1 MPCRYC
7 RQTGH
12 NFTTCPQRRAG
23 LPSHTES
30 RRTARPSA
38 LSSNIAGVPLE
49 SHVTLAPPPTP
60 PTHPPPPPLV
70 LVPFV
75 QPSLTSEDYR
85 KHWKNAF
92 VHHKLL
98 NRFKKCTAIRVN
110 RLSQGEDISSIEPM
124 VYITHI
130 VYFAWLKVKDIF
142 KHKGHLGEIKEL
154 IEKNWAIIALC
165 TTLHSSLNPKPAK
178 FNVTR
183 SIEIVNMKSENYLI
197 YWVLG
202 NYLIQDMDEQENP
215 VKYMGMVNKMCKF
228 LIDTMD
234 GHRFYI
240 VPHRLDIEPPYHP
253 NTDKQFFIEPYCQI
267 NIHDKSEKM
276 IYIDNKEGLS
286 EMNRWKFNALKLDF
300 LIKQVIQLGGKNN
313 DVLESVLDLHQD
325 ITLDDVS
332 EIEKD
337 YAGIPSSYTNIT

>member
-1 MPCRYC
+1 
-7 RQTGH
+7 
-12 NFTTCPQRRAG
+12 
-23 LPSHTES
+23 
-30 RRTARPSA
+30 
-38 LSSNIAGVPLE
+38 
-49 SHVTLAPPPTP
+49 
-60 PTHPPPPPLV
+60 
-70 LVPFV
+70 
-75 QPSLTSEDYR
+75 
-85 KHWKNAF
+85 
-92 VHHKLL
+92 
-98 NRFKKCTAIRVN
+98 
-110 RLSQGEDISSIEPM
+110 M

-240 VPHRLDIEPPYHP
+240 IPHRLDIEPPYHP